1 MKVQS
6 FLKWGLIVLSIIVL
20 GIFLL
25 NMVGKEFIQEIV
37 QEVSIKE
44 EKRKAFGV
52 GVDEKAP
59 HWELF
64 NLEKNSVKLSD
75 FLGKPLIITFWA
87 SWNSMSADQIKIFDE
102 YLSQK
107 PEALFEIVSINNQED
122 KSIVSSFIQRGTY
135 QVPTLLDETG
145 SVGELYKVRTLPI
158 TYFLNKDG
166 VIRDIFVG
174 ALSGEMLAEKAERI
188 IR

>member
-1 MKVQS
+1 MKVQG
-6 FLKWGLIVLSIIVL
+6 FLKWGLIVLGIVVL

-37 QEVSIKE
+37 QEVSIE
-44 EKRKAFGV
+44 EEGRKAFGI
-52 GVDEKAP
+52 GIDEKAP

-64 NLEKNSVKLSD
+64 DLKGNNVKLSD
-75 FLGKPLIITFWA
+75 FLEKPLVITFWA
-87 SWNSMSADQIKIFDE
+87 GWNSMSADQIKIFDE
-102 YLSQK
+102 YLSQH

-122 KSIVSSFIQRGTY
+122 KSIVSSFIQRGGYRVT
-135 QVPTLLDETG
+135 TLLDETG
-145 SVGELYKVRTLPI
+145 EIGELYKVRTLPI

-174 ALSGEMLAEKAERI
+174 ALSKEMLTEKVQRI